1 MDLTA
6 SFVPMSFQ
14 EQELEFWHRHRHAT
28 SIFIQGLVL
37 WLFAMPAEKDLLVCF
52 CRLLRRKAKHFWLE
66 ALKNTLTLLLIA
78 CPLTLLLL
86 VYLLALFFF
95 GSYYGGMIK
104 TAVFAACAMILSVC
118 YCLLAAILKALLK
131 RSAW

>member
-52 CRLLRRKAKHFWLE
+52 CRLLRRKPRNFWLE
-66 ALKNTLTLLLIA
+66 ALKNTLTLLLILG
-78 CPLTLLLL
+78 PFLMM
-86 VYLLALFFF
+86 LALFGFVHTGYF
-95 GSYYGGMIK
+95 GNVHIR
-104 TAVFAACAMILSVC
+104 TAVFAGGILILSVC
-118 YCLLAAILKALLK
+118 NCLLASTLKTLLK
-131 RSAW
+131 RPGW